1 LRDDRFDNSRARVSD
16 VRTHHSIS
24 TPRPSKKK
32 TITDGQLAKAATGIH
47 GFDELTAGGLPRGRP
62 TLVCGGP
69 GCGKT
74 LFALEFLVR
83 GAAQYREP
91 GVFVSF
97 EERPEDLQA
106 NAASLGV
113 DLASLVKD
121 KLIAVDYVRV
131 ERSEIEETGD
141 YDLDGLF
148 IRIGHAIGTI
158 GAKRV
163 VLDTIESLF
172 SGLSN
177 EALLRAELRRL
188 FGWLKDKGVTA
199 VITAERG
206 ERALTR
212 QGLEEYVSDCVILL
226 DHRVTNEI
234 STRRLRIVKYR
245 GSKHATNECP
255 FFIDDGGFSLIP
267 ITSVGLSHQA
277 SQERISTGVEG
288 LDRMMGGAGYFR
300 GSSILVS
307 GGAGTGKSSLAASFA
322 SATCQRGERCIY
334 LAFEESESQIM
345 RNVRSIGMDFESYVG
360 RGLLR
365 LRSSRPTFWG
375 LETHLAM
382 MHKMVNEFDPSAV
395 IIDPV
400 TNLLRIGDAR
410 EAASMLVR
418 LMDFLKMRGITGV
431 FTSLTAGGS
440 ALEATDVG
448 VSSLMDTW
456 ILLRNIESNGERNR
470 GLYVLKSRGM
480 AHSNQVREFV
490 LDSNGV
496 QLIDV
501 YTGRGGVLMGSAR
514 LNQEAAEAAEEE
526 RQRVLLEERT
536 QKMLRKRAALEA
548 QIAALR
554 AEIEDDSAT
563 LKLDRAAE
571 TNRRARN
578 EELRREIG
586 RRKGESVQRPNG
598 EQRPSKRK
606 TRGSID
612 DLA

>member
-1 LRDDRFDNSRARVSD
+1 VK
-16 VRTHHSIS
+16 THDPSS
-24 TPRPSKKK
+24 TTRPSKKK
-32 TITDGQLAKAATGIH
+32 TIADGQIAKAATGIH
-47 GFDELTAGGLPRGRP
+47 GFDELTDGGLPRGRP

-83 GAAQYREP
+83 GAAQFHEP
-91 GVFVSF
+91 GVFISF
-97 EERPEDLQA
+97 EERPEDVQA

-113 DLASLVKD
+113 DLARLVKE
-121 KLIAVDYVRV
+121 KLIVVDYVRV

-148 IRIGHAIGTI
+148 IRIGHAIDSI

-199 VITAERG
+199 VITGERG

-267 ITSVGLSHQA
+267 LTSVGLGYQA
-277 SQERISTGVEG
+277 LQERVSSGVEG

-322 SATCQRGERCIY
+322 AASCRRGERCIY
-334 LAFEESESQIM
+334 FAFEESESQIV
-345 RNVRSIGMDFESYVG
+345 RNARSVGIDLEPYVG

-365 LRSSRPTFWG
+365 FRSSRPTNYG

-382 MHKMVNEFDPSAV
+382 MHKMVHEFDPSAV
-395 IIDPV
+395 IFDPIS
-400 TNLLRIGDAR
+400 NLLQIGDAR
-410 EAASMLVR
+410 EAAAMLVR
-418 LMDFLKMRGITGV
+418 LMDFLKMRGTTGM

-440 ALEATDVG
+440 AVEATDVG

-456 ILLRNIESNGERNR
+456 ILLRNLESNGERNR

-490 LDSNGV
+490 LNSDGV

-501 YTGRGGVLMGSAR
+501 YTGQGGVLMGSAR
-514 LNQEAAEAAEEE
+514 LSQEAAEAAEEE
-526 RQRVLLEERT
+526 RQRALFEERK
-536 QKMLRKRAALEA
+536 QKMLHKHAALEA

-554 AEIEDDSAT
+554 AEIDDDVAT
-563 LKLDRAAE
+563 LERDRATE
-571 TNRRARN
+571 TSRRTRSDA
-578 EELRREIG
+578 LRRELA
-586 RRKGESVQRPNG
+586 RRKGEDLRPNG
-598 EQRPSKRK
+598 EQRPNKRK
-606 TRGSID
+606 ARGSID
-612 DLA
+612 ELA

>member
-1 LRDDRFDNSRARVSD
+1 VK
-16 VRTHHSIS
+16 THDSSS
-24 TPRPSKKK
+24 TTRPSKKK
-32 TITDGQLAKAATGIH
+32 ATTDGQIAKAATGIH
-47 GFDELTAGGLPRGRP
+47 GFDELTQGGLPRGRP

-74 LFALEFLVR
+74 LFAVEFLVR
-83 GAAQYREP
+83 GAAQYHEP

-113 DLASLVKD
+113 DLAGLVRD

-148 IRIGHAIGTI
+148 IRIGHAIDTI

-199 VITAERG
+199 VITGERG

-226 DHRVTNEI
+226 DHRVINEI

-277 SQERISTGVEG
+277 SQERISTGVAG

-307 GGAGTGKSSLAASFA
+307 GSAGTGKSSLAASFA
-322 SATCQRGERCIY
+322 SATCRRGERCMY

-345 RNVRSIGMDFESYVG
+345 RNVRSIGMDLEPYVG

-400 TNLLRIGDAR
+400 TNLLQIGEAR

-418 LMDFLKMRGITGV
+418 LMDFLKMRGITGL

-440 ALEATDVG
+440 AVEATDVG

-456 ILLRNIESNGERNR
+456 ILLRNLESNGERNR

-480 AHSNQVREFV
+480 AHSNQIREFV
-490 LDSNGV
+490 LSSDGV

-501 YTGRGGVLMGSAR
+501 YTGQGGVLMGSAR

-526 RQRVLLEERT
+526 RQRVLLEERN

-554 AEIEDDSAT
+554 AEIDDDSAS
-563 LKLDRAAE
+563 LERDRAAE

-578 EELRREIG
+578 DELRREVG
-586 RRKGESVQRPNG
+586 RRKGETGQRPNG
-598 EQRPSKRK
+598 EERPSKKK
-606 TRGSID
+606 TRGSIN